1 MAERDPIAAK
11 PQLRD
16 SQAPPLD
23 APPAGLGFCV
33 VGIGASA
40 GGLEACRSFLA
51 AFPAAPGMAF
61 ILVQHLDP
69 THDSLMAD
77 LLSSATAMAV
87 VQAED
92 GMAVRAD
99 HVYLIP
105 PGTYLAIGHGR
116 LNLSE
121 PLARHG
127 ARLPIDFFLQSL
139 AASVGGSATCVI
151 LSGGGADGTVGTRA
165 IKAAGG
171 LVIAQNP
178 SEASHP
184 SMPESAIAT
193 GAVDLV
199 LPTSSMA
206 AALLHFANGVG
217 MSAVGT
223 NGLGANWVGPKALSP
238 AAPGGAPPAIGTA
251 DVIALLKS
259 LTAHDFTLYK
269 TGTMDR
275 RIARRMSIA
284 GFGAG
289 DTARYMERLR
299 VDEEERQQLAN
310 DLLINVTGFFRDP
323 KIFELLASTVI
334 PELVAGADGSIRLW
348 VAGCSSGQET
358 YSLAMLLLER
368 IEAEGAHVKLQIFAT
383 DIDAQAVMH
392 AREGVYLGDIEKD
405 VSPARLAKFFT
416 HDEHGYRVSPS
427 LRACV
432 VFAVQDVLSD
442 PPFSKLNMVSCR
454 NLLIYLQP
462 EAQAK
467 IIAIFN
473 FALRTGG
480 FLLLGAAETVTAND
494 RRFEQVSKAAR
505 LYKKLG
511 TEVERL
517 PIVAPG
523 TDFMRLRPLAV
534 SAKPKAA
541 DLSEVC
547 RKLVLER
554 YAPAAVL
561 VNARLECLYYFGGT
575 DAFLRP
581 AAGPATL
588 DLLAQL
594 PAILRGSVRGA
605 VIRAATADAMIR
617 VEGGRV
623 TRDGLTRRFNVEIQK
638 VPGKDDNFLVCFVS
652 LPAKEPTVSAA
663 AAAAAT
669 DAGGRIAALEAE
681 LAAAKAELQQ
691 AVHGLEQAA
700 EEHNAINEEAL
711 SVNEEYQ
718 STNEELLTS
727 KEELQSLNEE
737 LTALNSQLQESL
749 ERSRMTSTDLRN
761 VLYSTDVPTLFLDE
775 KLNIRFFTPSATL
788 LFHLIPSDVGRKLE
802 DFRGLASDPGLL
814 ADAAR
819 VLGSGTAAEYEISTE
834 AGTWYLRRI
843 QAYRT
848 YDGVIAGVVMT
859 FNDITERKAAAAALE
874 TARLDSEHA
883 NLTRSRFLAAASH
896 DLRQPL
902 QTMALINGMLAKTV
916 TESASLKLVGRL
928 DHTMQSITTMLDA
941 MLDINQIEAGVVR
954 ADVTTVSVNDLLTR
968 LREKFQDQAAAQ
980 GTRLRAVPCSLS
992 IATDA
997 ALLEQMLSNLLGN
1010 ALKYTKAGRVLVGA
1024 RRAGA
1029 MLRIEVWDSGIGI
1042 AADQLKNIFEEYHQ
1056 VDNAARE
1063 RSLGLGLGLSIV
1075 QRLGHL
1081 LGHKIAVRSKP
1092 GQGSGFSIE
1101 VPRAPPAP
1109 AVNGA
1114 APAAPQPA
1122 ARATH
1127 TALLVIEDD
1136 PDIGQLLNNFLTEE
1150 GFTVAVAI
1158 DGAAAKALVA
1168 SGASTPDLIL
1178 ADFNLPGPQT
1188 GLAVARDLRIT
1199 LRQAIPVI
1207 IMTGDISTA
1216 TLRLIADENCMQM
1229 NKPMKLTALM
1239 ATIEGLLAGVAKPPP
1254 QPRALPPAGGHR
1266 KVYIVDDD
1274 PDIRAAMREIFE
1286 QAGKAVE
1293 DFGDAE
1299 GFLAALPAELDDCCL
1314 LVDAG
1319 LPGISGLQLLQKLA
1333 ASHIALPAI
1342 MITGLGD
1349 IGMAVQAMKAGAV
1362 DFLEKPV
1369 NAGELLAC
1377 VRRVLDEKQGHQAF
1391 EASQRDAIRHIA
1403 ELTARQ
1409 REVMDRVLAGQPS
1422 KNIAADLGI
1431 SQRTVENHRASIMAK
1446 TGAKSI
1452 PALARLAVMAHKTS
1466 EA

>member
-1 MAERDPIAAK
+1 MAERDPTAAD
-11 PQLRD
+11 PQHRD
-16 SQAPPLD
+16 SQAPPPELIS
-23 APPAGLGFCV
+23 AGLGFCV
-33 VGIGASA
+33 VGVGASA
-40 GGLEACRSFLA
+40 GGLEALRRFLA

-69 THDSLMAD
+69 THDSLMAS
-77 LLSSATAMAV
+77 LLSNATAMTV

-92 GMAVRAD
+92 GMEVRAN

-105 PGTYLAIGHGR
+105 PNTYLAIAHGR

-151 LSGGGADGTVGTRA
+151 LSGGGADGTVGARA

-178 SEASHP
+178 AEASHP
-184 SMPESAIAT
+184 SMPEHAIAT

-199 LPTSSMA
+199 LPASSMA
-206 AALLHFANGVG
+206 AALLHFATG
-217 MSAVGT
+217 VGT
-223 NGLGANWVGPKALSP
+223 NGVDHNGLGTTEVIPKALSS
-238 AAPGGAPPAIGTA
+238 AGTA
-251 DVIALLKS
+251 KTLTGTTDIIALLKS
-259 LTAHDFTLYK
+259 LTTHDFTLYK

-289 DTARYMERLR
+289 NTARYMDRLR

-334 PELVAGADGSIRLW
+334 PELVAAADGTIRLW
-348 VAGCSSGQET
+348 IAGCSSGQET

-368 IEAEGAHVKLQIFAT
+368 IEAEAAHVKLQIFAT

-392 AREGVYLGDIEKD
+392 AREGLYLGDIEKD

-416 HDEHGYRVSPS
+416 RDEHGYRVSPA

-454 NLLIYLQP
+454 NLLIYLRP

-467 IIAIFN
+467 IIAVFN

-480 FLLLGAAETVTAND
+480 FLLLGAAETVAAND

-511 TEVERL
+511 TGLERL
-517 PIVAPG
+517 PIVPPE
-523 TDFMRLRPLAV
+523 TDFMRMRPLAV
-534 SAKPKAA
+534 SVKPKAA
-541 DLSEVC
+541 DLGEIC
-547 RKLVLER
+547 RKLMLER
-554 YAPAAVL
+554 YAPAALL
-561 VNARLECLYYFGGT
+561 VNARLECLYHFGGT

-581 AAGPATL
+581 AAGPATH
-588 DLLAQL
+588 DLLGQL
-594 PAILRGSVRGA
+594 PAILRGSVRDA
-605 VIRAATADAMIR
+605 VKRAATADAMIR

-623 TRDGLTRRFNVEIQK
+623 TSYGQTRRFNVEIQK
-638 VPGKDDNFLVCFVS
+638 IPGNDDRFLVCFVS
-652 LPAKEPTVSAA
+652 LPAKEPTVSVA

-669 DAGGRIAALEAE
+669 DAGGRIASLEAE
-681 LAAAKAELQQ
+681 LAAAKTELQQ

-802 DFRGLASDPGLL
+802 DFRSLAADPDLL
-814 ADAAR
+814 ADAQR
-819 VLGSGTAAEYEISTE
+819 VLADGAPLECEIQTTSHTCY
-834 AGTWYLRRI
+834 ARRI

-848 YDGVIAGVVMT
+848 YDGAVAGVVIT
-859 FNDITERKAAAAALE
+859 FNDITERNAAVAAVE
-874 TARLDSEHA
+874 TARLDSERA
-883 NLTRSRFLAAASH
+883 NLAKSRFLAAASH

-902 QTMALINGMLAKTV
+902 QTMALINGMLAKAV
-916 TESASLKLVGRL
+916 NADPAALKLVGRL
-928 DHTMQSITTMLDA
+928 DHTMRSITTMLDA
-941 MLDINQIEAGVVR
+941 MLDINQIEAGIVR
-954 ADVTTVSVNDLLTR
+954 ADITTVNVNDLLER
-968 LREKFQDQAAAQ
+968 LQEKFKDTAAAQ
-980 GTRLRAVPCSLS
+980 GTSLRVVPCGLS
-992 IATDA
+992 IASDA
-997 ALLEQMLSNLLGN
+997 ALLEQMLNNLLGN

-1024 RRAGA
+1024 RRAGT

-1056 VDNAARE
+1056 IDNAARE

-1081 LGHKIAVRSKP
+1081 LGHRIAVRSQP
-1092 GQGSGFSIE
+1092 GRGSCFSIE
-1101 VPRAPPAP
+1101 VPRAAPPA
-1109 AVNGA
+1109 ASVA
-1114 APAAPQPA
+1114 APAAPPPA
-1122 ARATH
+1122 AIAKYT
-1127 TALLVIEDD
+1127 TLLVIEDD
-1136 PDIGQLLNNFLTEE
+1136 PDIGQLMKSFLTEE
-1150 GFTVAVAI
+1150 GFTVAVAT
-1158 DGAAAKALVA
+1158 DGPAAMALVT
-1168 SGASTPDLIL
+1168 SGASIPDLIL

-1199 LRQAIPVI
+1199 LKRAIPVV
-1207 IMTGDISTA
+1207 IMTGDISTG
-1216 TLRLIADENCMQM
+1216 TLREIAAEGFAQM
-1229 NKPMKLTALM
+1229 NKPMKLAALL
-1239 ATIEGLLAGVAKPPP
+1239 TTLKELLASMPKRPATPARAN
-1254 QPRALPPAGGHR
+1254 RALGYHR

-1274 PDIRAAMREIFE
+1274 PEIRDTMRAIFVR
-1286 QAGKAVE
+1286 AGKDVE
-1293 DFGDAE
+1293 DFADAE
-1299 GFLAALPAELDDCCL
+1299 SFLKGLPEILDGSCLVVDAALP
-1314 LVDAG
+1314 G
-1319 LPGISGLQLLQKLA
+1319 MSGLQLLHKLA
-1333 ASHIALPAI
+1333 ASRIALPAI

-1349 IGMAVQAMKAGAV
+1349 IGTAVQAMKAGAA

-1369 NAGELLAC
+1369 QADELLAC
-1377 VRRVLDEKQGHQAF
+1377 VLRVVDEQHSHQETDAK
-1391 EASQRDAIRHIA
+1391 QRDAICHIA
-1403 ELTARQ
+1403 ELTPRQ

-1431 SQRTVENHRASIMAK
+1431 SQRTVENHRASVMVK

-1452 PALARLAVMAHKTS
+1452 PALARLAVLALEPSK
-1466 EA
+1466 A

>member
-1 MAERDPIAAK
+1 M
-11 PQLRD
+11 
-16 SQAPPLD
+16 
-23 APPAGLGFCV
+23 
-33 VGIGASA
+33 VGVGASA
-40 GGLEACRSFLA
+40 GGLEAFRGFLA
-51 AFPAAPGMAF
+51 AFPAALGMAF

-69 THDSLMAD
+69 THDSLMVG
-77 LLSSATAMAV
+77 LLSGATAMAV

-92 GMAVRAD
+92 GMAVRAN

-105 PGTYLAIGHGR
+105 PGTYLAIANGR

-151 LSGGGADGTVGTRA
+151 LSGGGADGTVGARA

-171 LVIAQNP
+171 LVIAQSP
-178 SEASHP
+178 AEASHP
-184 SMPESAIAT
+184 SMPENAIAT

-199 LPTSSMA
+199 LPASSMA

-217 MSAVGT
+217 TNGAGT
-223 NGLGANWVGPKALSP
+223 NGLGPNGLGPNGLGTNGSSPKVLSP
-238 AAPGGAPPAIGTA
+238 AGSAETATGTG
-251 DVIALLKS
+251 DIIALLKS
-259 LTAHDFTLYK
+259 LTTHDFTLYK
-269 TGTMDR
+269 TGTIDR

-299 VDEEERQQLAN
+299 ADEDERQQLAN

-334 PELVAGADGSIRLW
+334 PELVATADGTIRLW
-348 VAGCSSGQET
+348 IAGCSSGQET

-368 IEAEGAHVKLQIFAT
+368 IEAEAAHVKLQIFAT

-392 AREGVYLGDIEKD
+392 AREGLYLGDIEKD

-416 HDEHGYRVSPS
+416 RDEHGYRVSTA

-454 NLLIYLQP
+454 NLLIYLRP

-467 IIAIFN
+467 IIAVFN

-480 FLLLGAAETVTAND
+480 FLLLGAAETVAAND

-511 TEVERL
+511 TETDRL
-517 PIVAPG
+517 PIVPPG

-534 SAKPKAA
+534 SAKPRAA
-541 DLSEVC
+541 DLGEIC

-554 YAPAAVL
+554 YAPAALL
-561 VNARLECLYYFGGT
+561 VNARLECLYHFGGT

-581 AAGPATL
+581 APGPATL

-605 VIRAATADAMIR
+605 MIRAATADVMIR
-617 VEGGRV
+617 VEGGRI
-623 TRDGLTRRFNVEIQK
+623 TRDGQTRRFNVEIQK
-638 VPGKDDNFLVCFVS
+638 VPGNEDRFLVCFVS

-681 LAAAKAELQQ
+681 LAVAKTELQQ

-700 EEHNAINEEAL
+700 GEHNAINEEAL

-802 DFRGLASDPGLL
+802 DFRGLAADPGLL
-814 ADAAR
+814 ADAAQ
-819 VLGSGTAAEYEISTE
+819 VLRSGTAAEYEISTE
-834 AGTWYLRRI
+834 AGTWYMRRI

-848 YDGVIAGVVMT
+848 YDGGIAGVVLT
-859 FNDITERKAAAAALE
+859 FNDITELKAAAAAQE

-883 NLTRSRFLAAASH
+883 NLSKSRFLAAASH

-916 TESASLKLVGRL
+916 NDQAALNLVGRL
-928 DHTMQSITTMLDA
+928 DHTMQSITTMLNA
-941 MLDINQIEAGVVR
+941 MLDINQIEAGIVR
-954 ADVTTVSVNDLLTR
+954 ADVTAVNVNDLLNR

-980 GTRLRAVPCSLS
+980 GTRLRVVPCSLS

-997 ALLEQMLSNLLGN
+997 ALLEQMLTNLLGN

-1024 RRAGA
+1024 RRAGT

-1056 VDNAARE
+1056 IDNTARE
-1063 RSLGLGLGLSIV
+1063 RSLGLGLGLGLSIV

-1092 GQGSGFSIE
+1092 GKGSGFSIE
-1101 VPRAPPAP
+1101 VPRARPLAEATAAP
-1109 AVNGA
+1109 
-1114 APAAPQPA
+1114 PAAPPPA
-1122 ARATH
+1122 ARAKH

-1136 PDIGQLLNNFLTEE
+1136 PDIGQLLKNFLTEE
-1150 GFTVAVAI
+1150 GFTVAVAT
-1158 DGAAAKALVA
+1158 DGPAATALVA
-1168 SGASTPDLIL
+1168 SGASIPDLIL
-1178 ADFNLPGPQT
+1178 ADFNLPGTQT

-1199 LRQAIPVI
+1199 LNRAIPVI
-1207 IMTGDISTA
+1207 IMTGDISTS
-1216 TLRLIADENCMQM
+1216 TLRLIATEDCVQM
-1229 NKPMKLTALM
+1229 NKPMKLAALM
-1239 ATIEGLLAGVAKPPP
+1239 VTLNGLLDGVAKRPAAPA
-1254 QPRALPPAGGHR
+1254 RTALTAGFYR

-1274 PDIRAAMREIFE
+1274 ADIRDSMREIFE
-1286 QAGKAVE
+1286 QAGKTVE
-1293 DFGDAE
+1293 DFADAE
-1299 GFLAALPAELDDCCL
+1299 SFLATLPEEFDDCCL
-1314 LVDAG
+1314 VVDAA

-1333 ASHIALPAI
+1333 ASRIALPAI

-1349 IGMAVQAMKAGAV
+1349 IGMAVQAMKAGAS

-1369 NAGELLAC
+1369 KADELLAC
-1377 VRRVLDEKQGHQAF
+1377 VRRVLNEKHSRQET
-1391 EASQRDAIRHIA
+1391 EAKQRDAIRHIA

-1452 PALARLAVMAHKTS
+1452 PALARLAVMALKTS
-1466 EA
+1466 EG